1 MFPLLPDTATPA
13 ALLLAL
19 GLLYP
24 ARKEPGRLVTAL
36 LLAGL
41 AYVVARYFSWRV
53 TETLMPTEGFDWWVI
68 AVWVVFAIEVASWF
82 DASVLL
88 TQLAKRTD
96 RSAEADQHEA
106 RLRSSSLASLPHVDV
121 LIATYDEPLEVLERT
136 IIGATSIDWP
146 KDRLHVHVLDDS
158 KREWL
163 EIYCHE
169 KGVHYLTRPDNTH
182 AKAGNINAALKRT
195 HSEFILVLDA
205 DFIPQRNILYRMAG
219 FFEDPEVGIVQV
231 PHEFFNFDPLQTNLA
246 MRNSLPS
253 DQKMF
258 FREIMRGRD
267 GWDCAFCCGSN
278 SLTRRQAMDE
288 IGGAMPTGSITE
300 DMLLTLAFLRKG
312 YKTRYLCERLA
323 VGLAPESLDAF
334 FVQRSRWAQGAL
346 QILYLKE
353 GPLGPGLSL
362 MQRIMFLPTHWLTQS
377 LMQVTAL
384 ILPVAYLLFGFIP
397 MVLNDVSDLLFYQIP
412 AVMASIMVLRRLA
425 PNAYFAIPSTILS
438 TLQCFRFLPMLL
450 KTLVKPHGHKFKV
463 TPKGSNA
470 SGQTFD
476 RFTLTMC
483 LLLLWG
489 TTGGFLL
496 AMWSSAS
503 GYETRQTFP
512 IVSLWSVVNGLIVAG
527 VLTVAFSRR
536 VARAEE
542 RFFFRAVAQ
551 IKTIDGSA
559 GLVETLDV
567 SMSGAR
573 ISGETPEGTWLTLTF
588 SNVPPLL
595 AKVRW
600 SRNAQSGIEFLHV
613 EETARD
619 ALIGAIYTD
628 CDKTIPTEDTPG
640 NMFIGLLF
648 TIFWKP
654 RETGAP
660 QTRAQIT
667 ASEGALSWYQ
677 SELRGAQDFSHL
689 DDDWGLSSEEREVA
703 QGLAMPNQ
711 PRAAS

>member
-1 MFPLLPDTATPA
+1 MFPILPEAATPA
-13 ALLLAL
+13 ILILAL

-24 ARKEPGRLVTAL
+24 ARREPGPFVTAL
-36 LLAGL
+36 LLVGL
-41 AYVVARYFSWRV
+41 VYLVARYFSWRI
-53 TETLMPTEGFDWWVI
+53 TETLYPGDGVTWMVLAI
-68 AVWVVFAIEVASWF
+68 WVVFAIEVASWF
-82 DASVLL
+82 DATVLFA
-88 TQLAKRTD
+88 QLSRRTN
-96 RSAEADQHEA
+96 RSKEADHHEE
-106 RLRSSSLASLPHVDV
+106 RLRWSQASDLPHVDV

-136 IIGATSIDWP
+136 IIGAMSIDWP
-146 KDRLHVHVLDDS
+146 EDRLHFHVLDDS
-158 KREWL
+158 KRPWL
-163 EIYCHE
+163 EVYCFE
-169 KGVHYLTRPDNTH
+169 KGVEYLTRPDNTH

-195 HSEFILVLDA
+195 HSEFFLVLDA
-205 DFIPQRNILYRMAG
+205 DFVPQRNILYRMVG

-278 SLTRRQAMDE
+278 SLTRRKAMNE

-300 DMLLTLAFLRKG
+300 DMLLTLAFLRRG

-346 QILYLKE
+346 QILYLGE
-353 GPLGPGLSL
+353 GPLGPGLTFA
-362 MQRIMFLPTHWLTQS
+362 QRIMFLPTHWLTQA

-397 MVLNDVSDLLFYQIP
+397 MILEDISDLFFYQIP

-425 PNAYFAIPSTILS
+425 PDAYFAIPSTILA

-450 KTLVKPHGHKFKV
+450 KTLIKPHGHKFKV

-470 SGQTFD
+470 SGQTYD
-476 RFTLTMC
+476 RFTLVTC
-483 LLLLWG
+483 LFLLWG
-489 TTGGFLL
+489 TTMGFLS
-496 AMWSSAS
+496 AIWSGVS
-503 GYETRQTFP
+503 GYETRQIFP
-512 IVSLWSVVNGLIVAG
+512 IVSLWSVVNGLIIAG

-536 VARAEE
+536 VPRAEE
-542 RFFFRAVAQ
+542 RFNIR
-551 IKTIDGSA
+551 TSA
-559 GLVETLDV
+559 SVKAMDSHTVPTETFDI

-573 ISGETPEGTWLTLTF
+573 IAGKMKCGDWLTLTLP
-588 SNVPPLL
+588 NVPPLL

-600 SRNAQSGIEFLHV
+600 TRKGQSGIEFIHAREDV
-613 EETARD
+613 RD
-619 ALIGAIYTD
+619 ALIAAIYTD
-628 CDKTIPTEDTPG
+628 CDKTIPTEDKPG
-640 NMFIGLLF
+640 NMFIGLLY

-654 RETGAP
+654 RTIAVSP
-660 QTRAQIT
+660 QEDQTEASDT
-667 ASEGALSWYQ
+667 AVSWYQ
-677 SELRGAQDFSHL
+677 SEFETLREAADWDQDLQFDL
-689 DDDWGLSSEEREVA
+689 KEYEANGTVGENG
-703 QGLAMPNQ
+703 QLA
-711 PRAAS
+711 S